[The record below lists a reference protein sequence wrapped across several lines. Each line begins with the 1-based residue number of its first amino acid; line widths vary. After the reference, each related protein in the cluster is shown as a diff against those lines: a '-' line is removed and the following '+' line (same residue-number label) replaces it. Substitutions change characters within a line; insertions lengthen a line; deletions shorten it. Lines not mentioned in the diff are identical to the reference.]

1 MIIEFDTNKCIWKEA
16 TYGVNYT
23 TVDAYIVYWNV
34 YDNYFM
40 INNQKFKKEQYQNKI
55 KIEIN

>member
-23 TVDAYIVYWNV
+23 TVDEYIVYWNV
-34 YDNYFM
+34 YDDAL
-40 INNQKFKKEQYQNKI
+40 
-55 KIEIN
+55 